1 MGFPRWIKLYM
12 KGGESM
18 RLRKLLAS
26 FLVCTLILGC
36 STIFAGAAEVS
47 SIPVISA
54 RITTSLNHEISA
66 NTIVPINDW
75 FYMNAGDTITYNC
88 TYTPKS
94 ANVDFGCID
103 ADGVFYYLN
112 CTNGSINKSIEASQR
127 GQYMLAIRNN
137 SSRTIIVT
145 GSVKY

>member
-1 MGFPRWIKLYM
+1 
-12 KGGESM
+12 M

-26 FLVCTLILGC
+26 VLICTLIFSC
-36 STIFAGAAEVS
+36 STMFAGAAEVS
-47 SIPVISA
+47 SEAVVSP
-54 RITTSLNHEISA
+54 RITISLNHEISA
-66 NTIVPINDW
+66 NTIVPVNDW
-75 FYMNAGDTITYNC
+75 FYLRSGDTIKYDC

-94 ANVDFGCID
+94 ASVDFGCID

-112 CTNGSINKSIEASQR
+112 CTSGSISKSIEANQR

-137 SSRTIIVT
+137 SSRSIIVT